1 MPKFLL
7 DLDELNLNTINSHP
21 HSKTRLTEAYSV
33 NGNIEMTVRQSIDLQ
48 TQEIISNQLIIESL
62 FKTDLKIIHEITQE
76 DFKNLMEEFGLV
88 LSKTNIAFSPNVKID
103 IYDRSYYGSRHDLA
117 IMTINYP
124 SSINLHDAEIYLTS
138 AHSINIKLLD
148 DVTNNAKYT
157 NYKLAYLNKINQGK

>member
-7 DLDELNLNTINSHP
+7 DLDDYNKSIIANQP

-88 LSKTNIAFSPNVKID
+88 LYRTVRAFSSNVKID
-103 IYDRSYYGSRHDLA
+103 IYDRSYYGSKTDLA
-117 IMTINYP
+117 ILTISYP
-124 SSINLHDAEIYLTS
+124 NNLSLHDAEIFLKDT
-138 AHSINIKLLD
+138 HSLDIKLLD